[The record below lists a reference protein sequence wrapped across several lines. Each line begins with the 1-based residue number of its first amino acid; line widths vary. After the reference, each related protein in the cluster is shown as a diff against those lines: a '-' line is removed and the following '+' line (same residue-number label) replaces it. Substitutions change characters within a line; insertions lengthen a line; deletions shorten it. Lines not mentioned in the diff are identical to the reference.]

1 MAKKIL
7 SFEEY
12 SKKVDAP
19 DVSEETKDDEV
30 ISSEEDVEVELT
42 ELPKLAQ
49 DYIEQNHAGVEITS
63 IEKEEDDGQVKF
75 DVEFE
80 NGIELYF
87 DEEGNLID
95 DEDEDESDEDEDESD
110 EDEDEDEKTPR
121 SVAEM
126 LKEVYEAAHNEAK
139 AYEGDDYQ
147 EHTVESYMKEMAALN
162 AGMMAEMYEAS
173 CNEVKEEEMTVE
185 MYEAACNSMKEAYA
199 KKMDEMMES
208 YSSDSNL
215 DSEKEI

>member
-30 ISSEEDVEVELT
+30 VTTEVEN
-42 ELPKLAQ
+42 E
-49 DYIEQNHAGVEITS
+49 EI
-63 IEKEEDDGQVKF
+63 EDDEVVTTE
-75 DVEFE
+75 VE
-80 NGIELYF
+80 
-87 DEEGNLID
+87 DDDDDDDD
-95 DEDEDESDEDEDESD
+95 DEN
-110 EDEDEDEKTPR
+110 PR

-162 AGMMAEMYEAS
+162 AGMMAELYEAS

-185 MYEAACNSMKEAYA
+185 VYEAACNSMKEAYA
-199 KKMDEMMES
+199 KKLDEMMEA
-208 YSSDSNL
+208 YSSGSNL
-215 DSEKEI
+215 DS

>member
-19 DVSEETKDDEV
+19 DVSEETKDEEV
-30 ISSEEDVEVELT
+30 VTTEVEDNS
-42 ELPKLAQ
+42 K
-49 DYIEQNHAGVEITS
+49 
-63 IEKEEDDGQVKF
+63 
-75 DVEFE
+75 
-80 NGIELYF
+80 
-87 DEEGNLID
+87 
-95 DEDEDESDEDEDESD
+95 
-110 EDEDEDEKTPR
+110 

-126 LKEVYEAAHNEAK
+126 LKEVYKAAHNEAK
-139 AYEGDDYQ
+139 SYEGDDYQ

-185 MYEAACNSMKEAYA
+185 MYEAACNSMKEAYG

-215 DSEKEI
+215 DSKKDI

>member
-19 DVSEETKDDEV
+19 DVSEETKDEEIVTTEVEDEE
-30 ISSEEDVEVELT
+30 IEDEEDE
-42 ELPKLAQ
+42 
-49 DYIEQNHAGVEITS
+49 S
-63 IEKEEDDGQVKF
+63 DD
-75 DVEFE
+75 E
-80 NGIELYF
+80 
-87 DEEGNLID
+87 D
-95 DEDEDESDEDEDESD
+95 DEDEEDESD
-110 EDEDEDEKTPR
+110 DEDEEDEEDESEDEDDEDDEDDDETPR

-139 AYEGDDYQ
+139 SYEGDDYQ

-185 MYEAACNSMKEAYA
+185 MYEATCNSMKEAYA
-199 KKMDEMMES
+199 KKMDEMMEA

-215 DSEKEI
+215 DSEKDI

>member
-19 DVSEETKDDEV
+19 DVSEETKDEEV
-30 ISSEEDVEVELT
+30 VTTEGEDNS
-42 ELPKLAQ
+42 K
-49 DYIEQNHAGVEITS
+49 
-63 IEKEEDDGQVKF
+63 
-75 DVEFE
+75 
-80 NGIELYF
+80 
-87 DEEGNLID
+87 
-95 DEDEDESDEDEDESD
+95 
-110 EDEDEDEKTPR
+110 

-126 LKEVYEAAHNEAK
+126 LKEVYEAAYNEAK

-215 DSEKEI
+215 DSKKDI

>member
-12 SKKVDAP
+12 SKKVNAP
-19 DVSEETKDDEV
+19 DVSEETKDEEV
-30 ISSEEDVEVELT
+30 VTTEGVTTEGEDNS
-42 ELPKLAQ
+42 K
-49 DYIEQNHAGVEITS
+49 
-63 IEKEEDDGQVKF
+63 
-75 DVEFE
+75 
-80 NGIELYF
+80 
-87 DEEGNLID
+87 
-95 DEDEDESDEDEDESD
+95 
-110 EDEDEDEKTPR
+110 

-139 AYEGDDYQ
+139 SYEGDDYQ

-185 MYEAACNSMKEAYA
+185 VYEAACNSMKEAYA
-199 KKMDEMMES
+199 KKMDEMMEA

-215 DSEKEI
+215 DSKKDI